1 MLGGFIAYNIYSTS
15 KEFNAGL
22 SVSMKQKATAFE
34 INQTVLHLSSLS
46 KTRTL
51 TNEELTKFSG
61 LISNWELVQRA
72 LVDGNE
78 VYRISQEKSSE
89 LRSKLDATSDPL
101 LNSLKNLKA
110 LSQQNSNWNDEQ
122 VSNTIK
128 SVEAF
133 AVGMNDVSGQ
143 YNKESDE
150 QLSTSLYMLF
160 ALGLGTFVLLWLA
173 SRLLLIPLLRRAE
186 ESETIKTMVA
196 KEIEDIRNSKV
207 EFLGNM
213 SHELRTPLNGLIGM
227 TEILYKTK
235 LTEEQDKYVRSIR
248 NSANNLLNIVSDILD
263 HSSLESGDIEIR
275 KENFSIAECV
285 EQVIDLLK
293 PSIGEKKIE
302 LIYDIDVT
310 LPDSLI
316 QDERRIRQT
325 LVNILGYAIQHTEA
339 GDIFLKVELL
349 NQEAEFIQAKFSVHS
364 SGLGMTEDQK
374 RRAFH
379 SFDGSTNGSE
389 SLGLAI
395 TKKLID
401 RLGGRIWVDG
411 NNIQGTTVAFTIV
424 AESGSSID
432 LSKVSKLA
440 GKKVLVIDDNKTNL
454 KVLVKQLS
462 VWGMQAT
469 PFNSSDLVV
478 DMIDNL
484 TKFDLCILDS
494 SMASVGGIPLVER
507 IRMRYSEDELPIILT
522 SATGQTFQQNKDG
535 LYTAFLTKPIKQS
548 KLLETVL
555 QIVQGDSV
563 PKSGFG
569 SHEGDFGKKHLKILI
584 AYDNDLTRA
593 VTEKN
598 LTIYGHTCTSVKS
611 GRDMVDKASTGQFDL
626 VIVDSQL
633 SELSGIEALRHLKK
647 ITNEDDMPLVFGLA
661 EEQAQGRR
669 LMKQAGADEILPA
682 KHAAEDIQKKI
693 EEWFEK

>member
-1 MLGGFIAYNIYSTS
+1 MLYRTYSS
-15 KEFNAGL
+15 ILDYNAGL
-22 SVSMKQKATAFE
+22 SVSMKQKAVSYE
-34 INQTVLHLSSLS
+34 INSELLKLYHVKKSRTLSSA
-46 KTRTL
+46 
-51 TNEELTKFSG
+51 ELDKFSG
-61 LISNWELVQRA
+61 LISNWEIVQRA
-72 LVDGNE
+72 LVDGND
-78 VYRISQEKSSE
+78 VYRISQDKSAE
-89 LRSKLDATSDPL
+89 LHSKLEATSDPFLISLKKLRRL
-101 LNSLKNLKA
+101 LNNNGIWSEEEVYSA
-110 LSQQNSNWNDEQ
+110 
-122 VSNTIK
+122 IA
-128 SVEAF
+128 SVEDF
-133 AVGMNDVSGQ
+133 AHGMNDVSGQ
-143 YNKESDE
+143 FNKESE
-150 QLSTSLYMLF
+150 EASSSGITWI
-160 ALGLGTFVLLWLA
+160 GLISILTFVFLWVA

-186 ESETIKTMVA
+186 ESEDIKGAVS
-196 KEIEDIRNSKV
+196 KEMEDIRTSKA
-207 EFLGNM
+207 EFLANM
-213 SHELRTPLNGLIGM
+213 SHELRTPLNGLLGM

-235 LTEEQDKYVRSIR
+235 LTQEQDKYVRSIK

-263 HSSLESGDIEIR
+263 HSSLETGDIEIR

-285 EQVIDLLK
+285 EQVVDLLK

-339 GDIFLKVELL
+339 GDILLKVELL

-364 SGLGMTEDQK
+364 SGLGMNENQK

-401 RLGGRIWVDG
+401 RLGGRIWVDDS
-411 NNIQGTTVAFTIV
+411 NQQGTTVAFTIV

-432 LSKVSKLA
+432 LSKVTKLV
-440 GKKVLVIDDNKTNL
+440 GKKVLVIDNNKTNL

-522 SATGQTFQQNKDG
+522 SATGQTFQQNEDG

-555 QIVQGDSV
+555 HIVQGDIEAR
-563 PKSGFG
+563 SGIG
-569 SHEGDFGKKHLKILI
+569 NHEGDFGKKHLKILI

-611 GRDMVDKASTGQFDL
+611 GRDMVDKASSGQFDL
-626 VIVDSQL
+626 VIVDSKL
-633 SELSGIEALRHLKK
+633 SELSGVEALRHLKK

-661 EEQAQGRR
+661 EEEAQGRR
-669 LMKQAGADEILPA
+669 LMKQAGADEIIPM